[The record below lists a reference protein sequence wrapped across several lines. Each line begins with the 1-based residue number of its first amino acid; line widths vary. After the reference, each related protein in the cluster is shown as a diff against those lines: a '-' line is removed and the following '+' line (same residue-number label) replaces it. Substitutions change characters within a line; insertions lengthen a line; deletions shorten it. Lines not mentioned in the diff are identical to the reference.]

1 MMAAGVILA
10 LALAA
15 WQFFSPVSRELIAGR
30 DVGIALLGERS
41 SVFLVYHPFS
51 DTVGAFTASH
61 AKPRRDVSAE
71 RRAGELALAAAG
83 PAAAER
89 VFYVELSS
97 APEMDS
103 LWTVLNGWRADPRLF
118 WRAASWTW
126 SLKSAGATNLS
137 GFDLFSL
144 FSEFVRLGSSNFILT
159 EVPRRGL
166 TAETAGEAAAG
177 AVLVEVFN
185 ASGRA
190 GLAARTAKRLRAAG
204 FDVITEGNYATVEK
218 NTRILGFSRD
228 TAAALA
234 LRRALGLEELEIRV
248 KPGHRSVAAAA
259 VILGEDF
266 SFGTDTE

>member
-1 MMAAGVILA
+1 MMAAGVALA

-15 WQFFSPVSRELIAGR
+15 WQFFSPVSRELMAGR
-30 DVGIALLGERS
+30 DVGIALLGDRS
-41 SVFLVYHPFS
+41 SVFLIYHPFS
-51 DTVGAFTASH
+51 DTVGAFTAAH
-61 AKPRRDVSAE
+61 ARPRRGVTAQQ
-71 RRAGELALAAAG
+71 RAGELALAAAG
-83 PAAAER
+83 PAAAEK

-97 APEMDS
+97 APEMDA
-103 LWTVLNGWRADPRLF
+103 LWTALNGWRAEPRLF
-118 WRAASWTW
+118 WRAASWTR

-159 EVPRRGL
+159 EVPRRGVN
-166 TAETAGEAAAG
+166 AEAAGETLSS

-190 GLAARTAKRLRAAG
+190 GLAAATAKRLREIG

-218 NTRILGFSRD
+218 HTRILGFSRD

-234 LRRALGLEELEIRV
+234 LRGALGLQELEIRV
-248 KPGHRSVAAAA
+248 KPGHGSVAAAA

-266 SFGTDTE
+266 SLGTQNK

>member
-1 MMAAGVILA
+1 MAAGVALA

-15 WQFFSPVSRELIAGR
+15 WQFFSPVSRELMAGR

-41 SVFLVYHPFS
+41 SVFLIYHPFS
-51 DTVGAFTASH
+51 DTVGAFTAAH
-61 AKPRRDVSAE
+61 ARPRRGVPAE
-71 RRAGELALAAAG
+71 RLAGELALAAAG
-83 PAAAER
+83 PAAAE
-89 VFYVELSS
+89 
-97 APEMDS
+97 
-103 LWTVLNGWRADPRLF
+103 PRLLYK
-118 WRAASWTW
+118 AAAWTR

-144 FSEFVRLGSSNFILT
+144 FSEFLRLGSSNFILT
-159 EVPRRGL
+159 EVQRRGPG
-166 TAETAGEAAAG
+166 AEAAGETLSS

-185 ASGRA
+185 ASGRP
-190 GLAARTAKRLRAAG
+190 GLAAQTAKRLREIG

-218 NTRILGFSRD
+218 HTRILGFSRD

-234 LRRALGLEELEIRV
+234 LRGALGLQELEIRV

-266 SFGTDTE
+266 GSGSEKK

>member
-1 MMAAGVILA
+1 MMAAGVALA

-15 WQFFSPVSRELIAGR
+15 WQFFSPVSRELMAGR

-41 SVFLVYHPFS
+41 SVFLIYHPFS
-51 DTVGAFTASH
+51 DTVGAFTAAH
-61 AKPRRDVSAE
+61 ARPRRGVPAE

-83 PAAAER
+83 PAAAEK

-97 APEMDS
+97 APEMDA
-103 LWTVLNGWRADPRLF
+103 LWTVLNGWRAEPRLLYK
-118 WRAASWTW
+118 AAAWTR

-144 FSEFVRLGSSNFILT
+144 FSEFLRLGSSNFILT
-159 EVPRRGL
+159 EVQRRGPG
-166 TAETAGEAAAG
+166 AEAAGETLSS

-185 ASGRA
+185 ASGRP
-190 GLAARTAKRLRAAG
+190 GLAAQTAKRLREIG

-218 NTRILGFSRD
+218 HTRILGFSRD

-234 LRRALGLEELEIRV
+234 LRGALGLQELEIRV

-266 SFGTDTE
+266 GSGSEKK

>member
-1 MMAAGVILA
+1 MAAGVTLA

-41 SVFLVYHPFS
+41 SVFLIYHPFS
-51 DTVGAFTASH
+51 DTVGAFTSQH
-61 AKPRRDVSAE
+61 AKPRRGATAAQ
-71 RRAGELALAAAG
+71 RAGELALAAAG
-83 PAAAER
+83 PAAAEK

-97 APEMDS
+97 APEMDA
-103 LWTVLNGWRADPRLF
+103 LWAVLNGWRAEPRLF
-118 WRAASWTW
+118 LRAASWTR

-144 FSEFVRLGSSNFILT
+144 FSEFLRLGSSNFILT
-159 EVPRRGL
+159 EVQRRGPG
-166 TAETAGEAAAG
+166 AEAAGEAGAG

-185 ASGRA
+185 ASGRS
-190 GLAARTAKRLRAAG
+190 GLAAATAKSLREAG

-218 NTRILGFSRD
+218 HTRILGFSRD

-234 LRRALGLEELEIRV
+234 LRGALGLEELEIRV

-259 VILGEDF
+259 VVLGEDF
-266 SFGTDTE
+266 DLGTQNK